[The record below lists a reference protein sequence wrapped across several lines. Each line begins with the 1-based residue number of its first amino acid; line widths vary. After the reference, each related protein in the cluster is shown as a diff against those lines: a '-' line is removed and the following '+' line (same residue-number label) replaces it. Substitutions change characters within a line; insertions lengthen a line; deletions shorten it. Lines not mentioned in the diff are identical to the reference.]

1 MLTPHHMRD
10 NHLIFFYCRRIRSA
24 ALQQSSNLHFDE
36 DHYPSRPMTKAELA
50 SLAHVTTRT
59 LAKWLKP
66 LRPQLRDMGVPDQ
79 AKVLPADA
87 EKAQRMRF
95 AAATDSARLTQCGR
109 QNIAD
114 ICPTPWRTCLPT
126 TASPDGVFADICQE
140 NGDQNLDF
148 SVFCCTFAPDFDDR
162 Y

>member
-1 MLTPHHMRD
+1 MVSLS
-10 NHLIFFYCRRIRSA
+10 NHQIKDVLFRLDQLQSQIASFQTFFSA

-36 DHYPSRPMTKAELA
+36 DRYPSRPMTKSELA

-87 EKAQRMRF
+87 VRF
-95 AAATDSARLTQCGR
+95 VSSQLHITIDE
-109 QNIAD
+109 ND
-114 ICPTPWRTCLPT
+114 E
-126 TASPDGVFADICQE
+126 QE
-140 NGDQNLDF
+140 NGNKLNFPQKAEN
-148 SVFCCTFAPDFDDR
+148 T
-162 Y
+162 